1 MKYEL
6 LAQAGPARRGR
17 LTFARG
23 SVETPAFMPV
33 GTHGSVKG
41 LTPHE
46 LRATGAE
53 MVLGN
58 TFHLML
64 RPGTDIVR
72 AHGDLHDFMQWSGPI
87 LTDSGGFQVY
97 SLAKLRAI
105 TEAGVTFQSP
115 LNGDRIF
122 IGPDE
127 SMAVQQ
133 ALGADIVMAFDECT
147 PYPADWATARAS
159 MERSMRWAE
168 RCRAAH
174 DDTTGALFGIV
185 QGGMHPEL
193 RRASAQ
199 HLRAV
204 GFAGYALGGLA
215 VGEPEAER
223 LAMLDATVA
232 ELPSAAPRYLMG
244 VGTPADIIQAVRRGV
259 DLFDCVIPTRHARN
273 GYLYTAAGVVK
284 LRNARFRT
292 DTNALD
298 PACDCYTCRH
308 FSRAYLHHLDRAR
321 ELLGP
326 RLNTIHNLHYYQALM
341 AQLRAAIADGSLAQ
355 GAAGESGEAS
365 PLRSVP

>member
-33 GTHGSVKG
+33 GTYGSVKG

-122 IGPDE
+122 LGPDE

-147 PYPADWATARAS
+147 PYPADRATARAS

-174 DDTTGALFGIV
+174 DDTKGALFGIV

-215 VGEPEAER
+215 VG
-223 LAMLDATVA
+223 
-232 ELPSAAPRYLMG
+232 
-244 VGTPADIIQAVRRGV
+244 
-259 DLFDCVIPTRHARN
+259 
-273 GYLYTAAGVVK
+273 
-284 LRNARFRT
+284 
-292 DTNALD
+292 
-298 PACDCYTCRH
+298 
-308 FSRAYLHHLDRAR
+308 
-321 ELLGP
+321 
-326 RLNTIHNLHYYQALM
+326 
-341 AQLRAAIADGSLAQ
+341 
-355 GAAGESGEAS
+355 
-365 PLRSVP
+365 